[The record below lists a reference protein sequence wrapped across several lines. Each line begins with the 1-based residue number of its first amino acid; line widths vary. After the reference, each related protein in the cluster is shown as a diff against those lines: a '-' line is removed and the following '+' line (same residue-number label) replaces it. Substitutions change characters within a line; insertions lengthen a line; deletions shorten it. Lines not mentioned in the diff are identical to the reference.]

1 MSELNLKNVIKVLY
15 GDKAMMNGEDI
26 KKCVLHEQTL
36 NEYFD
41 QIDKKYEKNVN
52 FDDFFNMIKNTCKLK
67 EKDEGKT
74 KAKK

>member
-1 MSELNLKNVIKVLY
+1 MSESNLKNVIKVLY

-41 QIDKKYEKNVN
+41 QIDKKYEKNVIS
-52 FDDFFNMIKNTCKLK
+52 MIFLI
-67 EKDEGKT
+67 
-74 KAKK
+74 